1 MSTSDHILVVDD
13 ERSMRDFLEIF
24 FKKEGFSVST
34 AVGVDQAILSLE
46 NLEID
51 LVITDM
57 QMPDRDGLDMLRAVN
72 EHSPQTT
79 VIVMTAY
86 ASAESAIAAMKEGA
100 YDYITKPF
108 KLDEIRLVVEKAL
121 EKKQL
126 SQENARLKSELRSH
140 AGHRTIIGK
149 SRVIQEVFDLIDQV
163 AKTRA
168 SVLISGESGT
178 GKELVARA
186 LHDQSDR
193 CDQPFVALNCGA
205 IPENLLESELFGH
218 IRGSFTGAIGDKE
231 GLFEVARGGTLF
243 LDEVGELPL
252 SLQVKLLRVIQEKSL
267 RRVGGTKDVDVDVR
281 VVSATNRE
289 LEQLISEG
297 SFRNDLF
304 YRLNV
309 IQIPIPPLR
318 ERREDIP
325 LLIRHFVDKLSMES
339 GRVVE
344 SMSGEALKRL
354 IAYDYPGNVRELENI
369 VERSV
374 ALSRGEEIQVEMLP
388 PSVLGR
394 RSLSTPPLIP
404 PSGVKLEELLGD
416 YERTLLAEALRLSGG
431 VKKQASRLLGVS
443 FRSFRYRLEKL
454 GIDDE
459 RGGVGSAV

>member
-1 MSTSDHILVVDD
+1 M
-13 ERSMRDFLEIF
+13 
-24 FKKEGFSVST
+24 
-34 AVGVDQAILSLE
+34 
-46 NLEID
+46 
-51 LVITDM
+51 
-57 QMPDRDGLDMLRAVN
+57 
-72 EHSPQTT
+72 
-79 VIVMTAY
+79 
-86 ASAESAIAAMKEGA
+86 
-100 YDYITKPF
+100 
-108 KLDEIRLVVEKAL
+108 
-121 EKKQL
+121 
-126 SQENARLKSELRSH
+126 
-140 AGHRTIIGK
+140 
-149 SRVIQEVFDLIDQV
+149 
-163 AKTRA
+163 
-168 SVLISGESGT
+168 
-178 GKELVARA
+178 ARA

>member
-205 IPENLLESELFGH
+205 LPENLLESELFGH